1 MYLIFCL
8 QPVLRSVNGNNP
20 SNEISVFVKKFRD
33 IGWCLSCYSDD
44 FNLDSFLDLLS
55 VEGGF
60 PFYFAIVQAVK
71 KFDPTGKL
79 YKLHSNG
86 RKYLLLI
93 LSRLCFSTIV

>member
-71 KFDPTGKL
+71 KFDPTGTFLFWK
-79 YKLHSNG
+79 
-86 RKYLLLI
+86 KYLLLVF
-93 LSRLCFSTIV
+93 SRQFFLVV